1 MSLVQKISTHY
12 KSVKVRSVPN
22 TQTVSHFPIP
32 SFFRSKPDSMGEVIL
47 AFPFECSYGYTKLF
61 IETSDEAFCVWL
73 GGVKVATRSYLLSTN
88 LQGTKHN
95 VHLQLVESIS
105 NLQDEDMR
113 ESMDCDH
120 HDSLNRSPGSA
131 FRVLILKSFQS
142 VGYWVVFL
150 WLTFSFTRGK
160 PSVPG
165 RGRKVALCQSRAEP
179 VREQVKAEKGNES
192 RIFATHM
199 NK

>member
-1 MSLVQKISTHY
+1 
-12 KSVKVRSVPN
+12 
-22 TQTVSHFPIP
+22 
-32 SFFRSKPDSMGEVIL
+32 MGEVIL

-113 ESMDCDH
+113 ESMDLC
-120 HDSLNRSPGSA
+120 
-131 FRVLILKSFQS
+131 
-142 VGYWVVFL
+142 
-150 WLTFSFTRGK
+150 GK
-160 PSVPG
+160 
-165 RGRKVALCQSRAEP
+165 
-179 VREQVKAEKGNES
+179 
-192 RIFATHM
+192 I
-199 NK
+199 